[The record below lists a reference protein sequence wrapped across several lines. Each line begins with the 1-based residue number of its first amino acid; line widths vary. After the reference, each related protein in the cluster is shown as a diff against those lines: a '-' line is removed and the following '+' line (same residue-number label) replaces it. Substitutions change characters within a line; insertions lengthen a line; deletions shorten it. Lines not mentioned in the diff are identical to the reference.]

1 MREISRKK
9 HKKIYFR
16 KIEYFEYCI
25 VYSSIHILVK
35 HGTDLS
41 GAVGLEGPEH
51 RGGFQEKRPNAHGG
65 QVLVPLVQGDLNGV
79 LQALCKPKDTR
90 VVSPSGTP

>member
-9 HKKIYFR
+9 HKKNLLLKNRIFR
-16 KIEYFEYCI
+16 IL
-25 VYSSIHILVK
+25 YSSIHILVK